1 MPQTKFNVAG
11 MSGKEDSRKLIAAA
25 EAVENVR
32 MVNANFETGVVVV
45 THADGADIAAVKKA
59 IADVGFTPE

>member
-1 MPQTKFNVAG
+1 MPQWKLNVSG
-11 MSGKEDSRKLIAAA
+11 MTSKDDSRKLIEKA

-45 THADGADIAAVKKA
+45 THGEGLDEAAVKSA
-59 IADVGFTPE
+59 ITEAGFSPE

>member
-1 MPQTKFNVAG
+1 MPQWKLNVSG
-11 MSGKEDSRKLIAAA
+11 MTSKEDSSKLIAQA

-45 THADGADIAAVKKA
+45 THGEGLDEAAVKKA
-59 IADVGFTPE
+59 ITEAGFTPE